1 MVLPRPGVELAFPG
15 RNDALRVHAG
25 AQVHERGGGLGIPAM
40 LICARP
46 LNEHRLA
53 DCLCKQGGI
62 GGGVFMT
69 VAVADSASLRA
80 PIEEPRI
87 ADPDPIP
94 RGGLHRR
101 LRGGAR
107 CVAWQGRRRAFGLD
121 RRASQE
127 AWSEEHTRWS
137 KRDLSAKR
145 YVYFWVDGI
154 HVQARLEDDAQC
166 LLVIIGATPEYPLRR
181 PSQSGSATR
190 VARQPRCDR

>member
-1 MVLPRPGVELAFPG
+1 
-15 RNDALRVHAG
+15 
-25 AQVHERGGGLGIPAM
+25 M
-40 LICARP
+40 LVCARP

-121 RRASQE
+121 RRASQGGLVGRAHALE
-127 AWSEEHTRWS
+127 
-137 KRDLSAKR
+137 
-145 YVYFWVDGI
+145 
-154 HVQARLEDDAQC
+154 QARPLGQTLRLFLGRRHSCSGPAGRRCAVPAGHYWRHTGVSAPSPIAIRLRHSRRE
-166 LLVIIGATPEYPLRR
+166 ATSMR
-181 PSQSGSATR
+181 
-190 VARQPRCDR
+190 